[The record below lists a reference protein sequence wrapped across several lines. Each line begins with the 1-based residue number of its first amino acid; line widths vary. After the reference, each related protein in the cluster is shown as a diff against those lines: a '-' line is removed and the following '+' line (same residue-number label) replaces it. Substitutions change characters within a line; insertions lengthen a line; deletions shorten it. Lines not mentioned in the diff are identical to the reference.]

1 MPRFVCLTEISS
13 ISPLVSLIID
23 ASDKSTVISPDPEK
37 TGSGAYPFA
46 SAAMQRFSVAHPKL
60 ISFRSCPDKRL
71 KNKKSCKAFALQDSL
86 RKDRDSNPGNLSVQR
101 FSRPPQSTTLPS
113 FQYVLRSNVS
123 FNCFAKVVILLE
135 YTRVLCAFFLFV
147 YSFLLRI
154 ECVGIPFLLLFL

>member
-1 MPRFVCLTEISS
+1 MVQRCKFS
-13 ISPLVSLIID
+13 I
-23 ASDKSTVISPDPEK
+23 E
-37 TGSGAYPFA
+37 
-46 SAAMQRFSVAHPKL
+46 
-60 ISFRSCPDKRL
+60 L
-71 KNKKSCKAFALQDSL
+71 KNFPPDLSGEPLLGAKRCTLRQTQGDKKVPQIIEFVGLVYLLSGIVRLVL

>member
-1 MPRFVCLTEISS
+1 MPT
-13 ISPLVSLIID
+13 
-23 ASDKSTVISPDPEK
+23 T
-37 TGSGAYPFA
+37 
-46 SAAMQRFSVAHPKL
+46 
-60 ISFRSCPDKRL
+60 SFRSCPDKRL
-71 KNKKSCKAFALQDSL
+71 KNKKSRKAFALQDSL

-113 FQYVLRSNVS
+113 FQYVVRSNVS

-154 ECVGIPFLLLFL
+154 ECVGIPFLLLISLVSNALSEENSAHPIISGGIFRLIYISFQPAT

>member
-1 MPRFVCLTEISS
+1 MIISKINTEIETFCMDSDFRQS
-13 ISPLVSLIID
+13 YPLIVFWGRGYDLDTQPCLFVPLFCLLS
-23 ASDKSTVISPDPEK
+23 K
-37 TGSGAYPFA
+37 TETIKKVLQYVDIVGLVLFLTLFVLGF
-46 SAAMQRFSVAHPKL
+46 QR
-60 ISFRSCPDKRL
+60 R
-71 KNKKSCKAFALQDSL
+71 
-86 RKDRDSNPGNLSVQR
+86 DRDSNPGNLSVQR

-123 FNCFAKVVILLE
+123 FNCFAKIVILLE